1 MRRWVMVGLL
11 VVSGMLVVGLVLVG
25 VQKQRLN
32 ADRLQC
38 EYRLQQLGQF
48 ATAYTRGTAGLKEW
62 EAPGEEVPQAVPP
75 GTVPNFALPINQRL
89 SWVCDILP
97 FLDQKT
103 QDTLAV
109 RAQIDR
115 NLSWDAPPNRAV
127 STTRLHLFVCPGAL
141 PDTPADQ
148 PAVTQFVGLSGLGPD
163 SAQLPIARSIPA
175 RAGCFRHDIPTPLTL
190 IRQHDGLSTTYL
202 FAETSNDLGPW
213 IRGGGSTVRGLD
225 VGDGAKP
232 SLGRGGQFGGNFPGV
247 AGFGRADG
255 SGRFVS
261 ERIDPLI
268 LRAHFTIA
276 GGELAGIPGED

>member
-11 VVSGMLVVGLVLVG
+11 VIVAMMAVG
-25 VQKQRLN
+25 VILVSVQRQRLN

-48 ATAYTRGTAGLKEW
+48 ATEYTKGTAGLKEW
-62 EAPGEEVPQAVPP
+62 EAPAAEVPQAIPP
-75 GTVPNFALPINQRL
+75 GTIPNSALPINQRL

-97 FLDQKT
+97 YLDQKT
-103 QDTLAV
+103 QDTAAV

-115 NLSWDAPPNRAV
+115 NLSWDAAPNRAV
-127 STTRLHLFVCPGAL
+127 SLTRLNLFVCPGAL

-163 SAQLPIARSIPA
+163 SAQLPIARSVPA
-175 RAGCFRHDIPTPLTL
+175 RAGCFRHDIPTPLAL
-190 IRQHDGLSTTYL
+190 IRQHDGLSTTFL

-213 IRGGGSTVRGLD
+213 IRGGFSTVRGLD
-225 VGDGAKP
+225 TGDGAKAP
-232 SLGRGGQFGGNFPGV
+232 LGRGGQFGGTFPQV

-255 SGRFVS
+255 SATFVRQGLS
-261 ERIDPLI
+261 AEV

-276 GGELAGIPGED
+276 GGEREGIPGEE